1 MPKGYPSLNESQKK
15 EIIHRVQ
22 ENGARVPDLS
32 KEFGVYSKTIYNL
45 LGRQAN
51 KAGALIELAKVKRE
65 NEALLTIIG
74 QLVADSKL
82 GKKKK

>member
-1 MPKGYPSLNESQKK
+1 MPRGYPSLNESQKK
-15 EIIHRVQ
+15 EIVQRVS
-22 ENGARVPDLS
+22 ENGERVPDLA
-32 KEFGVYSKTIYNL
+32 KEFQVHSKTIYSL
-45 LGRQAN
+45 LGRKAN

-74 QLVADSKL
+74 SLVAESKL